1 MLNLTI
7 EEKIKYSNLDDSF
20 KDELYELLDSS
31 IRGETKDEVVDQ
43 LNESKFIIEED
54 RFEEIKYLLKT
65 KNKNKQEI
73 IDDIEEA
80 VVAIEDLESELR
92 ESMNYHL
99 EIIKQMQDLLK

>member
-92 ESMNYHL
+92 ESMKYHL
-99 EIIKQMQDLLK
+99 EIIKQMQDLLE

>member
-80 VVAIEDLESELR
+80 VVANEDLESELR
-92 ESMNYHL
+92 ESMKYHL
-99 EIIKQMQDLLK
+99 EIIKQMQDLLE

>member
-1 MLNLTI
+1 MLNITI

-65 KNKNKQEI
+65 KNKISK
-73 IDDIEEA
+73 
-80 VVAIEDLESELR
+80 
-92 ESMNYHL
+92 
-99 EIIKQMQDLLK
+99 KLLMI